1 MKTLQPSI
9 PKPEMPTTHP
19 PIREEGLGDY
29 DIFLFKQGTHI
40 RLFDKLGAHLIKD
53 SKNKGA
59 RFGVWAPN
67 AASVS
72 VIGDFNGWNADV
84 SLMTPR
90 EDNSGIWETFIPHVA
105 TGDHYKYRITFRDY
119 SYAVDKSDPFA
130 YFGEAPPKTAS
141 RVWTLDY
148 AWKDDTWM
156 RSRKNANALDS
167 PLSVY
172 EVHLGSWRR
181 PDNDSSRLL
190 SYREIAPR
198 LADYVREMGFTHVEF
213 MPLTEHPFYGSW
225 GYQTT
230 GYFSPS
236 ARYGSPQDLM
246 YLIDHLHQCG
256 IGVILDWVPSHF
268 PNDEHGLAYF
278 DGSHL
283 FEHADR
289 RQGFHPE
296 WKSHIFNL
304 GRHEVRAF
312 LISSAMFWL
321 EKYHFDGLRIDAVA
335 SMLYLD
341 YARAPGEWVPN
352 VHGGKENLESIV
364 FLRQL
369 NESIYREHPDVQ
381 SIAEESTSWPLVSRP
396 TYTGGLGFGMK
407 WNLGWMHDTLNYFKK
422 NPLYR
427 KYHQHELTFS
437 LWYAFYE
444 NFVLPLSHDE
454 VVHGKGALIDRMPG
468 DEWQRYAN
476 LRSLFGYMWGHPGK
490 KLLFMGGEFGQQ
502 QEWKH
507 DEGLQWH
514 VLQYPI
520 HSGLRNWVRDL
531 NWYYRQ
537 TPALFELDF
546 SAEGFEWVDLND
558 APSSVLS
565 FIRKAHSSNQIVL
578 VVCNFTPLP
587 REQYSVGIPRGG
599 FWKEVLNS
607 DSGHYGGS
615 NIGNIGG
622 VHAIA
627 SPMHGK
633 PFSLTLSLPPLGVLF
648 FESVA

>member
-1 MKTLQPSI
+1 MKTLQPFI

-341 YARAPGEWVPN
+341 YARPPGEWVPN

>member
-9 PKPEMPTTHP
+9 PKPAAKTANLALHKEA
-19 PIREEGLGDY
+19 LGDY
-29 DIFLFKQGTHI
+29 DIFLFKQGAHN

-53 SKNKGA
+53 DKHQSA

-67 AASVS
+67 ALSVS

-84 SLMTPR
+84 NPMTPR
-90 EDNSGIWETFIPHVA
+90 ADSSGIWEAFVPHVA
-105 TGDHYKYRITFRDY
+105 IGDHYKYRITFRDH

-130 YFGEAPPKTAS
+130 FFGEPPPKTAS
-141 RVWTLDY
+141 RVWALDY
-148 AWKDDTWM
+148 VWADETWM
-156 RSRKNANALDS
+156 RSRKTANALDAPIS
-167 PLSVY
+167 IY

-181 PDNDSSRLL
+181 PGDNPGRLL
-190 SYREIAPR
+190 SYREIAPL
-198 LADYVREMGFTHVEF
+198 LADYIRETGFTHVEF

-296 WKSHIFNL
+296 WNSHIFNL

-312 LISSAMFWL
+312 LVSSALFWL

-341 YARAPGEWVPN
+341 YSRLPGEWIPN
-352 VHGGKENLESIV
+352 VHGGKENLESIA

-369 NESIYREHPDVQ
+369 NETIYREHPDVQ
-381 SIAEESTSWPLVSRP
+381 SIAEESTSWSQVSRP
-396 TYTGGLGFGMK
+396 VNGGGLGFGMK
-407 WNLGWMHDTLNYFKK
+407 WNLGWMHDTLDYFKK
-422 NPLYR
+422 NPLFR

-507 DEGLQWH
+507 DESLQWDA
-514 VLQYPI
+514 LQYPI
-520 HSGLRNWVRDL
+520 HSGLRDWIRDL
-531 NWYYRQ
+531 NRYYRQ

-546 SAEGFEWVDLND
+546 SSEGFEWIDLND
-558 APSSVLS
+558 AQNSVLS
-565 FIRKAHSSNQIVL
+565 FIRIARSSNQIVL

-587 REQYSVGIPRGG
+587 REQYSVGVPRGG
-599 FWKEVLNS
+599 LWKEVLNS
-607 DSGHYGGS
+607 DSGYYGGS
-615 NIGNIGG
+615 GVGNLGG
-622 VHAIA
+622 VRAA
-627 SPMHGK
+627 AFPMHGR

-648 FESVA
+648 FESVM